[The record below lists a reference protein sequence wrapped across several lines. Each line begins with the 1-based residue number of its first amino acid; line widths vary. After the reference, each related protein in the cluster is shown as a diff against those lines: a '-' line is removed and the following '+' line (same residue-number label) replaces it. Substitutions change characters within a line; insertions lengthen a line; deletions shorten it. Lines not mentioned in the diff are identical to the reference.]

1 MVGSRKVFPK
11 KHNGLSH
18 HIMQEINVHNSLAYL
33 PCKLTIIRSI
43 KVTQSLV
50 YNKLCHKPSHTGK
63 SFFKKI
69 SSNCFMIA
77 HLTVAQVPLTKS
89 HAERFCNFDLGFVVD
104 YFVFSSTHFFS
115 RALLHFSRS
124 LLSLPRFWLNHY
136 CLYLQQYC
144 WN

>member
-1 MVGSRKVFPK
+1 MVGSRKVLPK
-11 KHNGLSH
+11 KHNGLLH
-18 HIMQEINVHNSLAYL
+18 KIMQEINVNNSLGYL
-33 PCKLTIIRSI
+33 PYKITIIRSI